1 MGMHVQFRKAEEK
14 DTALIL
20 AFIRELAKYE
30 KMEDQVVAQED
41 VLRDQLFTKK
51 NAEVIFAV
59 ADGHEV
65 GFALFFHNFS
75 TFLGRS
81 GLYLEDL
88 YVKPEYRGRGIGT
101 AIFHELGR
109 LARERGCGRLEWWCL
124 DWNAPSIRFY
134 KSLGAEAMTDW
145 TVYRLAG
152 DALKKL
158 S

>member
-1 MGMHVQFRKAEEK
+1 MQIQFRKAEEK
-14 DTALIL
+14 DAAPVL

-41 VLRDQLFTKK
+41 VLRDQFFVKK

-59 ADGHEV
+59 EGGHEV

-75 TFLGRS
+75 TFLGRA

-88 YVKPEYRGRGIGT
+88 YVKPECRGRGIGT
-101 AIFHELGR
+101 AIFHELAH

-152 DALKKL
+152 EALEKMA
-158 S
+158 

>member
-1 MGMHVQFRKAEEK
+1 MSLEIQFRKAEEK
-14 DTALIL
+14 DTALVL
-20 AFIRELAKYE
+20 AFIRELAEYE

-41 VLRDQLFTKK
+41 VLRDQLFAKK
-51 NAEVIFAV
+51 NAEVVFAV
-59 ADGHEV
+59 VDGHEV

-75 TFLGRS
+75 TFLGRA

-88 YVKPEYRGRGIGT
+88 YVKPEHRGRGIGT

-152 DALKKL
+152 EALKKL